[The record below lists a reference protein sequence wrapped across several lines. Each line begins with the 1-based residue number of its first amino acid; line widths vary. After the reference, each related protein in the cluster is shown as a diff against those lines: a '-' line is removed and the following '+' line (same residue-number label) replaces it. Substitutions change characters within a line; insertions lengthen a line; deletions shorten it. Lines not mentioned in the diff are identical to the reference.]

1 MEPPLAQSHRGSTI
15 AEDASEGKQRMARFV
30 IAPHMRLQE
39 WVAEGKGYFAAEG
52 LEYEFRDEILSKD
65 GKKHDLGDRIGAYQT
80 FEKGRQ
86 TDVSCACHWTVNV
99 AASNGRGKLYADAY
113 SVSPAGVFVP
123 PESPI
128 REPAD
133 LRGVPISVGYQSGS
147 HYSTIQALEQYLKPD
162 EIRLSFA
169 DGLLFKRME
178 LLIDR
183 QIPAA
188 SLFSGPYY
196 FMEQLGFRK
205 VIDSTFMMASMIS
218 GEPDPEDVR
227 KYFRA
232 LRRAQRDIDLRPEL
246 YTHYYKKEFP
256 IRFLD
261 QMDTRRWGP
270 GERIVFEPYTKDVFE
285 ESFEWIAQHGIFP
298 HGQMGAGNYEEA
310 VVSLAAK

>member
-1 MEPPLAQSHRGSTI
+1 
-15 AEDASEGKQRMARFV
+15 MARFV

-80 FEKGRQ
+80 FEKGRH

-133 LRGVPISVGYQSGS
+133 LADVPISVGYQSGS
-147 HYSTIQALEQYLKPD
+147 HYSTIQALEQYLKPA

-205 VIDSTFMMASMIS
+205 VIDSTFMMASMIT

-256 IRFLD
+256 LRFLD

>member
-1 MEPPLAQSHRGSTI
+1 
-15 AEDASEGKQRMARFV
+15 MARFV

-178 LLIDR
+178 LLINR